1 MSTSF
6 STESVV
12 ASRTFRS
19 PLFAHIDVGM
29 PPSFS
34 ATTTLQ
40 YFLSFGS
47 LYPSTL
53 QTPFPA
59 SVDIFVV
66 FPPSVWSTIQ
76 CTSCDL
82 YKSMRFCTIYLCIST
97 SSCLRCSIFRIC
109 SFWYFSRFPHVLR
122 FHSSADCSSSRYTN
136 FSPRCLVESR
146 DIFLFAAIS
155 GTSCRE

>member
-1 MSTSF
+1 MEMGKIFCSTPGGTNMSRLYVSTSF

-59 SVDIFVV
+59 SVL
-66 FPPSVWSTIQ
+66 T
-76 CTSCDL
+76 T
-82 YKSMRFCTIYLCIST
+82 
-97 SSCLRCSIFRIC
+97 
-109 SFWYFSRFPHVLR
+109 
-122 FHSSADCSSSRYTN
+122 
-136 FSPRCLVESR
+136 
-146 DIFLFAAIS
+146 
-155 GTSCRE
+155 